1 MRQFRTRH
9 DEQLQ
14 SDNQHSEHQ
23 HSEHPVGVGTAG
35 LGHWRDPVVSRRV
48 VLGAAAGAT
57 ALTLAG
63 AGSAREAHAARLAAA
78 EQLGRLGAGTD
89 FSVRV
94 SPDGSTLALDLL
106 GVLWTYSSSGGDA
119 TRLTSDLYDIAQ
131 PDWAPDG
138 RTIVFQSYRDG
149 VFNLWTITPDGT
161 RTRQLTQGPYD
172 HREPRYSPD
181 GRYIAF
187 SSDLRGSYGVYT
199 YDTTTGVIRAVVETA
214 EEEYE
219 PTWSPDGKRIAFV
232 VADTRIDVVDVATS
246 ARSTLVSVPAGQ
258 VIHQPQFLP
267 DGSTVAYHL
276 FHAGLNDI
284 MVGTTAL
291 VTGEEAFP
299 FRVSFAAGG
308 RYYYT
313 SDGKVRRRE
322 LGSTA
327 APATVGFSAAVS
339 TVTPEYGK
347 KRRDFDSTKP
357 QQVVGIGSPVIS
369 PDGGSVAFRALN
381 DIYVGRLGK
390 KPEPLFN
397 DRWWKSDPDWSPDGR
412 RLAYASDR
420 TGTLNLW
427 VRDLQSGTDQQ
438 VTFFTESA
446 AVSCRWSPDGRMLA
460 YLDQN
465 GAVWTVDVASGDVQQ
480 VFEATFEPGRPTWSK
495 NGNVIAL
502 AAVKP
507 YSRRYREGLSK
518 ILVVNRRTGEATYV
532 DPAPD
537 RSLQTRGD
545 DGPVWSPDGTMLVF
559 AMESAL
565 WVMPVGG
572 DGRPTGP
579 AWQLTTDVS
588 DAPSWAGDSK
598 TVLYLSNGK
607 LQTVKVNGKGKPR
620 ESKPVDLPLT
630 WVNAKGPDRLV
641 IHAGRMWDGTA
652 AAVRE
657 NVDILV
663 QNHRI
668 VGIEPHR
675 GGRPGQVVDASN
687 RFVMP
692 GIIDIHHHRE
702 MQGYSYGSRQGP
714 LWLALGITTT
724 RSPGSPAYHMVEER
738 ESVQSGKRVAPRYFG
753 TGEAVDGARIY
764 YNFMRPTF
772 SQGQLTKELARAA
785 ALDYDLMKCYVRLPV
800 AWHKQVIE
808 WSHPRGLPV
817 TSHYHYPAMALG
829 GDGTEHIGA
838 TNRFGYSRTVTNVG
852 SGYSDVID
860 MFNQSKMARTPTLFG
875 STTLYRDDTSL
886 VTDPRVTR
894 LYPPWRQAALAAT
907 VTAAKTTDQTVARA
921 NIANQV
927 AQVKAMVRGG
937 GVVTTGTDSPIDHL
951 AISTHMNLRAMV
963 TFGMTPQEALITA
976 MSTSGTFLGD
986 QLGRIANGYYAD
998 LAIVDGDPLSNIAD
1012 AAKVTAVVTNGAY
1025 ATVEDLLSPYASA
1038 TATTGGAGAAAAPQT
1053 QQAPQAKAAGG
1064 RNRVLPAVPKHASQR
1079 GFWWNAPEVLEAA
1092 RESCCSTP

>member
-9 DEQLQ
+9 DERLQ
-14 SDNQHSEHQ
+14 SEDQHSEHQ
-23 HSEHPVGVGTAG
+23 HSEHPVGAGTGG

-161 RTRQLTQGPYD
+161 QARQLTQGPYD

-232 VADTRIDVVDVATS
+232 VADTRVDVVDVATS

-327 APATVGFSAAVS
+327 APATVGFTAAVS
-339 TVTPEYGK
+339 TVTPEYAK

-495 NGNVIAL
+495 DGN
-502 AAVKP
+502 
-507 YSRRYREGLSK
+507 
-518 ILVVNRRTGEATYV
+518 
-532 DPAPD
+532 
-537 RSLQTRGD
+537 
-545 DGPVWSPDGTMLVF
+545 
-559 AMESAL
+559 
-565 WVMPVGG
+565 
-572 DGRPTGP
+572 
-579 AWQLTTDVS
+579 
-588 DAPSWAGDSK
+588 
-598 TVLYLSNGK
+598 
-607 LQTVKVNGKGKPR
+607 
-620 ESKPVDLPLT
+620 
-630 WVNAKGPDRLV
+630 
-641 IHAGRMWDGTA
+641 
-652 AAVRE
+652 
-657 NVDILV
+657 
-663 QNHRI
+663 
-668 VGIEPHR
+668 
-675 GGRPGQVVDASN
+675 
-687 RFVMP
+687 
-692 GIIDIHHHRE
+692 
-702 MQGYSYGSRQGP
+702 
-714 LWLALGITTT
+714 
-724 RSPGSPAYHMVEER
+724 
-738 ESVQSGKRVAPRYFG
+738 
-753 TGEAVDGARIY
+753 
-764 YNFMRPTF
+764 
-772 SQGQLTKELARAA
+772 
-785 ALDYDLMKCYVRLPV
+785 
-800 AWHKQVIE
+800 
-808 WSHPRGLPV
+808 
-817 TSHYHYPAMALG
+817 
-829 GDGTEHIGA
+829 
-838 TNRFGYSRTVTNVG
+838 
-852 SGYSDVID
+852 
-860 MFNQSKMARTPTLFG
+860 G
-875 STTLYRDDTSL
+875 ST
-886 VTDPRVTR
+886 
-894 LYPPWRQAALAAT
+894 
-907 VTAAKTTDQTVARA
+907 
-921 NIANQV
+921 
-927 AQVKAMVRGG
+927 
-937 GVVTTGTDSPIDHL
+937 
-951 AISTHMNLRAMV
+951 
-963 TFGMTPQEALITA
+963 
-976 MSTSGTFLGD
+976 
-986 QLGRIANGYYAD
+986 
-998 LAIVDGDPLSNIAD
+998 
-1012 AAKVTAVVTNGAY
+1012 
-1025 ATVEDLLSPYASA
+1025 
-1038 TATTGGAGAAAAPQT
+1038 
-1053 QQAPQAKAAGG
+1053 
-1064 RNRVLPAVPKHASQR
+1064 
-1079 GFWWNAPEVLEAA
+1079 
-1092 RESCCSTP
+1092 